1 MPFGYDIEAEKVHYL
16 LVHIE
21 WIGLF
26 EEINLVAKPLQ
37 NHVLFVLPIVFE
49 WGALE
54 EDMFVIIAV

>member
-1 MPFGYDIEAEKVHYL
+1 MPFGYDVEAEKVHYL

-49 WGALE
+49 
-54 EDMFVIIAV
+54 

>member
-1 MPFGYDIEAEKVHYL
+1 MPFGYDVEAEKVHYL

-37 NHVLFVLPIVFE
+37 NHVLFVLPIVFV
-49 WGALE
+49 WGTLE
-54 EDMFVIIAV
+54 ENIVVILAE